1 MCAMSEKIRVVL
13 ADDHAVV
20 RKGIRDILEAEG
32 DIEVIADA
40 ADGAEAIAYV
50 AEHQPDV
57 VVLDI
62 QMPQVSGIEATRRIR
77 AQFPEVKVLI
87 LTAYDDDPYV
97 FSLLQAGA
105 SSYVL
110 KTAEVD
116 ELIRGVRAAARG
128 ESALDPVVSKRMVEA
143 LASGRLLLTESTD
156 DVPTEREIEVLRLA
170 SRGLTNRAIGYELGI
185 SERTVQGHLANIFT
199 KLRVETRTEAV
210 LRAIQL
216 GWIAMPAI
224 GPQ

>member
-1 MCAMSEKIRVVL
+1 MSQKIRVVL

-32 DIEVIADA
+32 DIEVVGDA
-40 ADGAEAIAYV
+40 ADGAEAIACV
-50 AEHQPDV
+50 AEHRPDV

-77 AQFPEVKVLI
+77 AQYPEVKILI

-128 ESALDPVVSKRMVEA
+128 ESALDPAISKRMVDY
-143 LASGRLLLTESTD
+143 LASGRLLLSESTEEA
-156 DVPTEREIEVLRLA
+156 PTEREIEVMRMA
-170 SRGLTNRAIGYELGI
+170 ARGLTNRAIGHELGI
-185 SERTVQGHLANIFT
+185 SERTVQGHLANIFS

-210 LRAIQL
+210 LRAIQR
-216 GWIAMPAI
+216 GWISMPDI
-224 GPQ
+224 GAT